1 MTNIP
6 SVLQRIIASKW
17 QELDIAKA
25 QQSLSEIKEQALA
38 QHASGDYL
46 SRGFAQALRHA
57 WQLNQVG
64 IIAEIK
70 QASPSKG
77 IISPNFDPIAIAKGY
92 QQAGASC
99 LSVLTDVQYFKGHDD
114 YLIAVKNACDLPVL
128 RKDFMVDAY
137 HIYQSYLLGA
147 DCVLLIVACLDDDA
161 LHQLHGLAIDFG
173 MDVLIEVHTASELER
188 ALQLPFTKH
197 NIYGINN
204 RDLNTF
210 NVDLAH
216 SIRLKDQLLD
226 RLAQHG
232 DKALVVSESG
242 LQTAQDLRLMQV
254 NGIHHFLI
262 GEQFMKTEQPANA
275 LSDMLAQ
282 LSSLA

>member
-17 QELDIAKA
+17 QEIDIAKT

-99 LSVLTDVQYFKGHDD
+99 LSVLTDVRYFKGHDD
-114 YLIAVKNACDLPVL
+114 HLIVAKNTCDLPVL

-216 SIRLKDQLLD
+216 SIRLKD
-226 RLAQHG
+226 HY
-232 DKALVVSESG
+232 
-242 LQTAQDLRLMQV
+242 
-254 NGIHHFLI
+254 
-262 GEQFMKTEQPANA
+262 
-275 LSDMLAQ
+275 
-282 LSSLA
+282 